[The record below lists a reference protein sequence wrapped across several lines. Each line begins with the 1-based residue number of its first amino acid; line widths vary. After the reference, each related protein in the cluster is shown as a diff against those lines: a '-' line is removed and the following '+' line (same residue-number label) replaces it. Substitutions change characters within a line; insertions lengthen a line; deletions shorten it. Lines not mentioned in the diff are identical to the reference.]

1 MNTVQSTAYS
11 DKRLNCWKKV
21 FLAVTVLLFAVDAY
35 AGGGMSKLTNE
46 ANSWK
51 TDAYTFIGVCAVL
64 FMLWEGLQLWSKK
77 IDWMD
82 LWQSNCS
89 RINPCFGRVPV
100 GYGRRCI
107 KVGGCYEQ

>member
-21 FLAVTVLLFAVDAY
+21 FFAATVLLFAVDAY

-64 FMLWEGLQLWSKK
+64 FMLWEGIQLWSKK

-82 LWQSNCS
+82 FAVACGKVIVVASIPTLVVYLW
-89 RINPCFGRVPV
+89 GM
-100 GYGRRCI
+100 
-107 KVGGCYEQ
+107 GGGA